1 MSGGS
6 LESTTRLDIIKG
18 YTWLSIAA
26 KNGHTEASK
35 LLNQVEGLGMP
46 ADLVIEAQ
54 RWAKNCE
61 DYLIK
66 C

>member
-1 MSGGS
+1 M
-6 LESTTRLDIIKG
+6 IKG

-26 KNGHTEASK
+26 KNGHADAPK
-35 LLNQVEGLGMP
+35 LLNQIEGLGMP

-54 RWAKNCE
+54 RSAKNCE
-61 DYLIK
+61 DNLIK